1 MYSACLVQS
10 VSDIIFYFNR
20 ILTLTNAAISSE
32 QLQIKQYILTRNK
45 MSNKESVSVT
55 G

>member
-1 MYSACLVQS
+1 MCSACLVQS
-10 VSDIIFYFNR
+10 VSDIIFHLNR
-20 ILTLTNAAISSE
+20 TLTAISSE